1 MKPSWRLLGA
11 AVGGYA
17 AWRSWGR
24 RPKGQQLVLQLDLAD
39 VKDSVHSRD
48 RALTLGSDGHRA
60 PADRCCSARLLA
72 VDEVAAAVRTAAA
85 DPLVTGLVAN
95 FSEVGAA
102 LSLADAQEL
111 RDAVRHFRTSKAEG
125 EGGAEPFTC
134 AFAHEFGAR
143 SLDYYAAASFGRVLQ
158 MPLATLEV
166 PTMCATLLSL
176 RGLLSSWGVHFDTIA
191 SREQHGGGVLSRQRC
206 SAENLR
212 STSRLLR
219 SSYEQVIAGVA
230 KDRGMSERALQ
241 RLAARGA
248 LSSKDAVAARLIDG
262 CVYPDEVDALIDD
275 KCPQAS
281 RLSVFAYH
289 HEKKAARDWLWLQQR
304 TFELFTRGIRHA
316 LHSVATG
323 REAVL
328 SALARSSAEDDT
340 LDTTSPEATDSTP
353 PPLLGAKRWSQYA
366 EAAFLLPMR
375 LVHMATS
382 GAPLD
387 EESPAD
393 VEATPSASFRSTS
406 WWATPPRRAVAV
418 VSACGTISRHP
429 DSTGGSCICP
439 ETICAQLRAAR
450 KDERI
455 CAVVLRIDTSG
466 GDALASELICREIKW
481 LRQSGRPVVVSMG
494 SYCAGAGVFIAAAA
508 TKVVAQPGSITGAC
522 GAQVDCMD
530 ASGLLRMQRVNLSQ
544 VSFGGEPRNPFRP
557 MSAARREALL
567 RQAQNTHAV
576 LVDMLANSRGIS
588 SRRARSFSN
597 GRAWTG
603 KQAHSRKVVDGL
615 GGLEFALEVACKE
628 AQVDQEW
635 RQGMLQCLNVSQS
648 GAANHG
654 LQWPN
659 VADLFNQE
667 IGFKLFYSAGA
678 AMARGA
684 MQALREYATSALE
697 SENSS
702 SVQLSLPIDA
712 RLYG

>member
-1 MKPSWRLLGA
+1 
-11 AVGGYA
+11 
-17 AWRSWGR
+17 
-24 RPKGQQLVLQLDLAD
+24 
-39 VKDSVHSRD
+39 
-48 RALTLGSDGHRA
+48 
-60 PADRCCSARLLA
+60 
-72 VDEVAAAVRTAAA
+72 
-85 DPLVTGLVAN
+85 
-95 FSEVGAA
+95 
-102 LSLADAQEL
+102 
-111 RDAVRHFRTSKAEG
+111 
-125 EGGAEPFTC
+125 
-134 AFAHEFGAR
+134 
-143 SLDYYAAASFGRVLQ
+143 
-158 MPLATLEV
+158 
-166 PTMCATLLSL
+166 
-176 RGLLSSWGVHFDTIA
+176 
-191 SREQHGGGVLSRQRC
+191 
-206 SAENLR
+206 
-212 STSRLLR
+212 
-219 SSYEQVIAGVA
+219 
-230 KDRGMSERALQ
+230 
-241 RLAARGA
+241 
-248 LSSKDAVAARLIDG
+248 
-262 CVYPDEVDALIDD
+262 
-275 KCPQAS
+275 
-281 RLSVFAYH
+281 
-289 HEKKAARDWLWLQQR
+289 
-304 TFELFTRGIRHA
+304 
-316 LHSVATG
+316 
-323 REAVL
+323 
-328 SALARSSAEDDT
+328 
-340 LDTTSPEATDSTP
+340 
-353 PPLLGAKRWSQYA
+353 
-366 EAAFLLPMR
+366 MR

-628 AQVDQEW
+628 AQVDQVIL
-635 RQGMLQCLNVSQS
+635 RQLERGCLGSNRPPPVLLRNGERECFNV
-648 GAANHG
+648 
-654 LQWPN
+654 
-659 VADLFNQE
+659 
-667 IGFKLFYSAGA
+667 
-678 AMARGA
+678 
-684 MQALREYATSALE
+684 
-697 SENSS
+697 
-702 SVQLSLPIDA
+702 
-712 RLYG
+712 